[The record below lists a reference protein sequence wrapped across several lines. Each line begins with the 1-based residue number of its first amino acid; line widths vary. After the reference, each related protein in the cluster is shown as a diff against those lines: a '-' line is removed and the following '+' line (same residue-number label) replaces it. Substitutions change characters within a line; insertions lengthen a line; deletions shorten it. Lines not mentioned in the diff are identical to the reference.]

1 MSERHRLSRETGV
14 RGTPPLCFGL
24 ACHGTLVDRSRADR
38 EQETNV
44 ITSLGRLVRVLHLLK
59 CATHQDSTGSLLS
72 STRQN
77 GLQRP
82 RTAGECNISRNHP
95 RNGRILAE
103 ATALHVGARILA
115 KDPSVRQRRP
125 RGSVFGAAF
134 CLRLLRF
141 CRDRCMAVPGR
152 IGLAPTTG
160 SSCPSSRSSAKQ
172 TINHPCR
179 ATWLGV
185 IIVQ

>member
-1 MSERHRLSRETGV
+1 MFWARLSWHVGRQITGGPRTGDERHHQPGAPCPS
-14 RGTPPLCFGL
+14 PPP
-24 ACHGTLVDRSRADR
+24 AEMCHSPDP
-38 EQETNV
+38 
-44 ITSLGRLVRVLHLLK
+44 
-59 CATHQDSTGSLLS
+59 TGSLPS

-95 RNGRILAE
+95 RNSRVLAE